1 MLETE
6 DFEENTITTG
16 WLDDLI
22 SHKMTAKKPDPTLA
36 VICGAATKA
45 FIASS
50 NARKEY
56 IESLKRGQVP
66 PKSQLQTMFPVDF
79 IHEGKRYKFTIAKS
93 ADDC

>member
-36 VICGAATKA
+36 GAATKA
-45 FIASS
+45 FIGSS
-50 NARKEY
+50 NARKVY
-56 IESLKRGQVP
+56 IDTLKRGQAP